1 MVPTVRPDLEAPKV
15 TQARS
20 ESQASRGVLS
30 IQPASS
36 MGIGGA
42 NGGWRLVLG
51 ASEPCV
57 LVETGRVHTHD
68 VYERL
73 VKRAVK
79 YSIESL
85 YLIML
90 AISPANRGGVTCAVD
105 GS

>member
-57 LVETGRVHTHD
+57 LVETGRVHAHECTRS
-68 VYERL
+68 YYGSACRSE
-73 VKRAVK
+73 
-79 YSIESL
+79 
-85 YLIML
+85 
-90 AISPANRGGVTCAVD
+90 VD
-105 GS
+105 IF